1 MKKIIIDNEDKVI
14 IDSSCTV
21 ILKNPIVNIE
31 YSFKNDC
38 SVLIFAD
45 VEKDLTLNETGKVE
59 GCEVKLNY
67 LQLDNNNLKQDVNI
81 DVYQNANLVVNSTYL
96 GVNQKIV
103 HYNLVNKE
111 SNSKTFITNNA
122 VCLKDSDFV
131 LDCVGTIEK
140 GSKHSSCH
148 QKNRCLTMDSPKKA
162 KVLPVLNIDEND
174 VEASHSLSC
183 GTIDEE
189 VLFYMNSRG
198 LNKNESLNL
207 ILKSYLMPN
216 DSFYE
221 EFIDGNKIQEKAI
234 LKVDTL
240 CSM

>member
-1 MKKIIIDNEDKVI
+1 MKKIVIDNEDKVI

-21 ILKNPIVNIE
+21 ILKNSNINIE
-31 YSFKNDC
+31 YCFTND
-38 SVLIFAD
+38 SNVLIFSD
-45 VEKDLTLNETGKVE
+45 VNEDLKMHETGYVKN
-59 GCEVKLNY
+59 CEVHLNY
-67 LQLDNNNLKQDVNI
+67 LQLDNNNLKQETNI
-81 DVYQNANLVVNSTYL
+81 DVYSNANLIVNSTYL
-96 GVNQKIV
+96 GVNQKCV
-103 HYNLVNKE
+103 DYNLVNKE
-111 SNSKTFITNNA
+111 YNSKSFITNNA
-122 VCLKDSDFV
+122 VCIKDSDFV
-131 LDCVGTIEK
+131 LNCIGTIEK

-207 ILKSYLMPN
+207 ILKSYLMPS

-221 EFIDGNKIQEKAI
+221 EFIDGKNIQELAI
-234 LKVDTL
+234 SKVDAL
-240 CSM
+240 C